1 MWGEARRFVVVGIT
15 VTILHYAV
23 YWLLMHYMEASVA
36 FTIGYFV
43 SFLANYYLSAR
54 YTFHKKKSLN
64 NGIGFIAAHAFN
76 YLLQVSLLKLMLYI
90 GLSKTL
96 APLVSTPSPCLS
108 TSYWCVPCS
117 AGSTEKADK
126 NMTVNLVIS

>member
-76 YLLQVSLLKLMLYI
+76 YVLQVSLLKLMLCI
-90 GLSKTL
+90 GRCARLLHFLPKRHRRACQLRVGAYRIPQARPKRLT
-96 APLVSTPSPCLS
+96 
-108 TSYWCVPCS
+108 
-117 AGSTEKADK
+117 K
-126 NMTVNLVIS
+126 I

>member
-1 MWGEARRFVVVGIT
+1 MNSEMWGEVRRFVVVGIT

-96 APLVSTPSPCLS
+96 APLGV
-108 TSYWCVPCS
+108 YAIAVPV
-117 AGSTEKADK
+117 
-126 NMTVNLVIS
+126 NFVLVRTVFRRLDRKG